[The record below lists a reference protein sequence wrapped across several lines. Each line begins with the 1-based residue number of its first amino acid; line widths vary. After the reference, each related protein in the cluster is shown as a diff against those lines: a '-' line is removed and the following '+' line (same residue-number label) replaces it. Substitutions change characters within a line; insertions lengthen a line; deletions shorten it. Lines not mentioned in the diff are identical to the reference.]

1 MRGGRGSMH
10 SSSRASTMS
19 FARSVPAFSL
29 AADAKCESDS
39 CAANSAVGLHA
50 GARRQRHEHALSSG
64 NPPPAAVRAWGAWS
78 LPPIDA
84 SLGKPPQGIRPGTG
98 RILDPAQRAV
108 ARPLQNGRRASREP
122 ISTKEGPMN
131 ISSICTRRLV
141 AVDGGST
148 LFQAAAM
155 MREQHVGALVITH
168 SVGAGACVTG
178 IVTDRDLVIDVLAQG
193 LDPAGMKVG
202 ELASETIVSV
212 SESADLADAMAVMEA
227 HGVRRVLVTDAQERV
242 VGVVAL
248 DDLMDACAEEI
259 AGLSKVIRSGLQR
272 EASQVDDTPP
282 MPLRV
287 PSVGTAG
294 WNTVVG

>member
-1 MRGGRGSMH
+1 
-10 SSSRASTMS
+10 
-19 FARSVPAFSL
+19 
-29 AADAKCESDS
+29 
-39 CAANSAVGLHA
+39 
-50 GARRQRHEHALSSG
+50 
-64 NPPPAAVRAWGAWS
+64 
-78 LPPIDA
+78 
-84 SLGKPPQGIRPGTG
+84 
-98 RILDPAQRAV
+98 
-108 ARPLQNGRRASREP
+108 
-122 ISTKEGPMN
+122 MN

-282 MPLRV
+282 MPPMPLRV